1 MRNFVW
7 CYYRWFITSLALEK
21 CRNESNIVWII
32 LVQGFCPL
40 KIKITPFP
48 DGFGLKTSWS
58 HCSNLFSLNFP
69 YKRSSVLS
77 DLVNRSWLK
86 KLTCNQKKKLHR
98 LFSSVWKRL
107 VYCSPFVYLYSLGKS
122 RRRMIFLKAATCLCL
137 LNHLSVHDCRFM
149 CTKEVLERFHCPN
162 VVDSKPSKSFNFL
175 QN

>member
-1 MRNFVW
+1 MQYCLNYSGTRFFVHW
-7 CYYRWFITSLALEK
+7 KLKLLHFLMDLVLKLHGHT
-21 CRNESNIVWII
+21 VII
-32 LVQGFCPL
+32 FFS
-40 KIKITPFP
+40 K
-48 DGFGLKTSWS
+48 
-58 HCSNLFSLNFP
+58 FSLQAII
-69 YKRSSVLS
+69 LS